1 MELHLHTQ
9 RSVRPDLFRE
19 TPDFCRVIHRTLSGR
34 TPEPL
39 LLESSGYGTYPLIFA
54 GHTSIK
60 NQIAPCKPE
69 KDQGDKHKKRSQIAV
84 DIGRSVG
91 MAEVHTLI
99 LAHGKDAA
107 LKADVDRAIVEAAA
121 GYLSSEETD
130 VGYLFSG
137 WAQAALPHRRLP
149 DDAAW
154 QVSTDRV
161 TLIVQPGLRPALG
174 GNPVSVGVP
183 YGSRARLI
191 LLYLQ
196 TEAVKTNS
204 REVELGRSLH
214 AWLRRLEIP
223 IGGKQMTAVRD
234 QAERISRCRL
244 SFQIRQGSRTGLV
257 NQHIL
262 DTSMFIEDES
272 RQGALFVERATL
284 SQSFFDELK
293 KHPVP
298 VEEAAVRQIANN
310 SLALDVYCWL
320 AYRLHSLT
328 GSITVSWKALHAQ
341 FGRSVARLDHFKD
354 HFRSVLALALSV
366 YPDANVEEADSG
378 TGLILRPSRPPVAP
392 TRARLTIA
400 VSR

>member
-1 MELHLHTQ
+1 
-9 RSVRPDLFRE
+9 
-19 TPDFCRVIHRTLSGR
+19 
-34 TPEPL
+34 
-39 LLESSGYGTYPLIFA
+39 
-54 GHTSIK
+54 
-60 NQIAPCKPE
+60 
-69 KDQGDKHKKRSQIAV
+69 
-84 DIGRSVG
+84 
-91 MAEVHTLI
+91 MAEVHALL
-99 LAHGKDAA
+99 LAQGKEIA
-107 LKADVDRAIVEAAA
+107 LKTDMDRAVVEAAA
-121 GYLSSEETD
+121 GYLSSEDTD
-130 VGYLFSG
+130 IGYLFSG

-149 DDAAW
+149 DDMAW
-154 QVSTDRV
+154 QVTTDRV
-161 TLIVQPGLRPALG
+161 TLIVQPGLRPAANG
-174 GNPVSVGVP
+174 TPVSVGVP

-196 TEAVKTNS
+196 TEAVRTNT

-223 IGGKQMTAVRD
+223 IGGKQMASVRD

-244 SFQIRQGSRTGLV
+244 SFQIKQGTRTGLV

-262 DTSMFIEDES
+262 DTSMFIEDDS
-272 RQGALFVERATL
+272 VQGGLFVEKASL

-320 AYRLHSLT
+320 AYRLHSLNAP
-328 GSITVSWKALHAQ
+328 ITVSWKALHGQ

-354 HFRSVLALALSV
+354 HFRTVLALATSV
-366 YPDANVEEADSG
+366 YPDARVEEADSG
-378 TGLILRPSRPPVAP
+378 VGLVLNPSRPPVSP
-392 TRARLTIA
+392 KSGISRSSRLTLLP

>member
-1 MELHLHTQ
+1 MAQ
-9 RSVRPDLFRE
+9 V
-19 TPDFCRVIHRTLSGR
+19 HR
-34 TPEPL
+34 
-39 LLESSGYGTYPLIFA
+39 
-54 GHTSIK
+54 
-60 NQIAPCKPE
+60 
-69 KDQGDKHKKRSQIAV
+69 
-84 DIGRSVG
+84 
-91 MAEVHTLI
+91 LI
-99 LAHGKDAA
+99 LEHGKAQA
-107 LKADVDRAIVEAAA
+107 LRSEHDRAVVEAAA
-121 GYLSSEETD
+121 AYLSSEDTD
-130 VGYLFSG
+130 IGYLFSG

-154 QVSTDRV
+154 QVTTDRV
-161 TLIVQPGLRPALG
+161 TLIIQPGLRPALDG
-174 GNPVSVGVP
+174 TPVSVGVP

-196 TEAVKTNS
+196 TEAVRTNS

-223 IGGKQMTAVRD
+223 IGGKQMATVRD

-244 SFQIRQGSRTGLV
+244 SFQIRQGNRTGLV

-262 DTSMFIEDES
+262 DTSMFIEEDS
-272 RQGALFVERATL
+272 AQGGLFVEKASL

-320 AYRLHSLT
+320 AYRLHSL
-328 GSITVSWKALHAQ
+328 SAPITVSWKALHGQ

-354 HFRSVLALALSV
+354 HFRTVLALATSV
-366 YPDANVEEADSG
+366 YPDANIDEAENG
-378 TGLILRPSRPPVAP
+378 AGLILKPSKPPVAP
-392 TRARLTIA
+392 RGPSGRLHLTLA
-400 VSR
+400 PASR